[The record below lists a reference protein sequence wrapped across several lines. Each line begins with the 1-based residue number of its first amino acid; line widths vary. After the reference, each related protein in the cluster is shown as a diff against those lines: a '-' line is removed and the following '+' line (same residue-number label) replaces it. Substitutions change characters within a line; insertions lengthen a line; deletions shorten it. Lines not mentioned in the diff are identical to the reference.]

1 VLDALEKRRL
11 KSFDGTELCYYTGGS
26 GPAVVLANGLG
37 GPVASYRH
45 VLAELGSD
53 YKILSWDYR
62 GLYGSGRPPLA
73 GSLGMDHHIRDM
85 EVLMAAEGIDK
96 AIVVGWSMGVQVGF
110 EFYRRHPDQVA
121 GMVMLCGVAG
131 APFSTV
137 PGGRLAGS
145 LIPPLMHL
153 GKRNAR
159 AVEGL
164 SRWAGKWQ
172 GLVPLLQRVGMVAPS
187 LDMDVFRDI
196 VRDFTAMDM
205 EVYCETLRLLGT
217 HDASDV
223 PPSVRVP
230 TLLIAGDRD
239 LMTPRMV
246 TERIHAEIDGSR
258 LVVVAGGTHYTPV
271 EFPREVRA
279 ELDAFLRTVAGYE
292 PTSIRLGA
300 ARA

>member
-1 VLDALEKRRL
+1 MHHALQTRRL
-11 KSFDGTELCYYTGGS
+11 TSFDGTELCYYTGGS

-53 YKILSWDYR
+53 YRILSWDYR
-62 GLYGSGRPPLA
+62 GLYGSGRPRNR
-73 GSLGMDHHIRDM
+73 GHLGMDHHIRDM
-85 EVLMAAEGIDK
+85 EVLMAAEGISE

-131 APFSTV
+131 APFETV

-145 LIPPLMHL
+145 LIAPLMQL

-159 AVEGL
+159 AVQLL
-164 SRWAGKWQ
+164 SRRVGSWR
-172 GLVPLLQRVGMVAPS
+172 GLVPLMQKAGIVAPS

-196 VRDFTAMDM
+196 VRDFSAMDM
-205 EVYCETLRLLGT
+205 EIYCETLRQLGH
-217 HDASDV
+217 HDARDV
-223 PPSVRVP
+223 PPSVQVP

-239 LMTPRMV
+239 LMTPRTV
-246 TERIHAEIDGSR
+246 SERIHSEIDDCH
-258 LVVVAGGTHYTPV
+258 LVVVEGGTHYTPV
-271 EFPREVRA
+271 EFPDQVRS
-279 ELDAFLRTVAGYE
+279 EISRFLGRVEGYQ
-292 PTSIRLGA
+292 PASYRRNFA
-300 ARA
+300 